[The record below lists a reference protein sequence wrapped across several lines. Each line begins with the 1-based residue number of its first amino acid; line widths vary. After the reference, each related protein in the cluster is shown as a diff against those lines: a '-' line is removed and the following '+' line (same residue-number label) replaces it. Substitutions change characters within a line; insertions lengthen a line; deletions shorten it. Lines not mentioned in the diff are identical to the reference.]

1 MYKLK
6 ILTVDDE
13 LNMLSG
19 IKRILKNYSPK
30 LTDIDEIIEFE
41 VDTASSG
48 EEALNKLSENR
59 PDILLL
65 DYKMPGLS
73 GMDVLHKIDNNDG
86 NMVVIMI
93 TAFASLQTAVSAIK
107 SGAFD
112 FIAKPFTPDELK
124 SIIDKATQS
133 LILSRH
139 VKKLEEEKRQIRFQF
154 ISVLGHELKA
164 PLSAVEGYLYMLSD
178 KSLGNELD
186 AYDEVISRCL
196 IRTEGMRKLI
206 LDILEMTKIE
216 SGTRQRHIETLNL
229 NDMINQSL
237 DLVSVDADQKQIK
250 VVNGCP
256 NDLVITGDKM
266 DFEIVL
272 NNLLSNAVKYNRQ
285 GGEVRISV
293 IRDNEKLRLEVAD
306 TGIGLTDEE
315 CTKLFGEFV
324 RIKNEKTK
332 TIQGSGLGLSTV
344 KKISKLYDGDVH
356 VESEPDKGSKFIFIF
371 GEMKKNP

>member
-1 MYKLK
+1 
-6 ILTVDDE
+6 
-13 LNMLSG
+13 MLSG

-73 GMDVLHKIDNNDG
+73 GMDVLHKIDNSDG
-86 NMVVIMI
+86 NMIVIMI

-216 SGTRQRHIETLNL
+216 SGTRQRNMETLNL

-371 GEMKKNP
+371 GEMKKYT